1 MTERVGLFGWP
12 VEHSM
17 SPAMHNAA
25 FQALGLDWCYDLLP
39 VPSEQFETEVA
50 RQIAAGY
57 RGFNVTIPHKQAA
70 FNLPQVIVIT
80 PAAEAI
86 GAVNTL
92 IVGPDGTL
100 TADNTD
106 WRGFLHDLADH
117 GVLVNGARCLVLG
130 TGGSARGIVYAL
142 EQGGAAL
149 ITQISRNPAERNGVI
164 SYDTLAEIA
173 PGADLIVNCTPVG
186 MSPQVDFSPWPET
199 VPFPPGAVLYDLVYN
214 PPATRLMDYAR
225 AAGART
231 INGLGMLVWQG
242 ALAFEQWTG
251 VQPPVER
258 MFTAARHAL
267 HERNTHEEP

>member
-12 VEHSM
+12 VEHSI

-39 VPSEQFETEVA
+39 VPPEQFEAEVT
-50 RQIAAGY
+50 RLIAAGY

-70 FNLPQVIVIT
+70 FKLSQVITIT
-80 PAAEAI
+80 PAAAAI

-92 IVGPDGTL
+92 IVGPEGTL

-117 GVLVNGARCLVLG
+117 GVAVSGADCLVLG

-142 EQGGAAL
+142 AQGGAAS
-149 ITQISRNPAERNGVI
+149 ITQVSRDPADRDGVI
-164 SYDTLAEIA
+164 GYDDLAEIA
-173 PGADLIVNCTPVG
+173 PDLIVNCTPVG
-186 MSPQVDFSPWPET
+186 MSPRVDASPWPDG

-214 PPATRLMDYAR
+214 PPATRLMATAR
-225 AAGART
+225 ASGAHAV
-231 INGLGMLVWQG
+231 NGLGMLVWQG

-251 VQPPVER
+251 ITPPVDVMEY
-258 MFTAARHAL
+258 AARSAFGGKR
-267 HERNTHEEP
+267 ERLG